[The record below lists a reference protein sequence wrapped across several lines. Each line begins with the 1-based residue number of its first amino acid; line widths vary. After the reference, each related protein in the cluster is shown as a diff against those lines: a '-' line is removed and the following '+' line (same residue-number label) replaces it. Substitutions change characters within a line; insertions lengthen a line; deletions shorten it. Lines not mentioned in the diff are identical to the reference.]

1 MTIAKRPVALAGRP
15 ALPRL
20 VRLLL
25 AFVTFGLFA
34 GGLALAQKPGFSP
47 TRFSV
52 EVAGEGP
59 DVILVPGLATSRE
72 VWRDAAGRLGPGYRV
87 HLVQVKGFGEPA
99 GPNAQ
104 GPVLEDLVDE
114 LARYIANNGLERPA
128 VVGHS
133 LGGLA
138 ALMLGVEHPSL
149 AGRLMIVDAFPW
161 YGVTVTQPGAQ
172 ATAASI
178 EPQARM
184 MRDALVASYGTPQSP
199 EQTEAA
205 IARYVLDPSK
215 LPLLREWTAGA
226 DPRVVGQLVYEDLI
240 TDLRT
245 RIAGIEAP
253 LTLIYPWNER
263 YPTREQAEGFYGA
276 NYAALPRAEL
286 VAVGPAAHFVMT
298 DQPDAFQARLEE
310 FLAD

>member
-1 MTIAKRPVALAGRP
+1 MTSAQLRAASRRLAP
-15 ALPRL
+15 ICLA
-20 VRLLL
+20 LL
-25 AFVTFGLFA
+25 ALSLLAAALFA
-34 GGLALAQKPGFSP
+34 ASPARAETGGFTP
-47 TRFSV
+47 TRFTVTVS
-52 EVAGEGP
+52 GEGK
-59 DVILVPGLATSRE
+59 DVIFIPGLATSRG
-72 VWRDAAGRLGPGYRV
+72 VWQDAAGRLGPGYRV

-99 GPNAQ
+99 GPNAE
-104 GPVLEDLVDE
+104 GPVLEALVAE
-114 LARYIANNGLERPA
+114 LARYITENGLDRPA

-138 ALMLGVEHPSL
+138 ALMLGIDHPAL
-149 AGRLMIVDAFPW
+149 PGRLMIVDAFPW

-184 MRDALVASYGTPQSP
+184 MRDALVASYGTPQPP

-245 RIAGIEAP
+245 RIADIEAP

-263 YPTREQAEGFYGA
+263 YPTREQAEAFYGA

-298 DQPDAFQARLEE
+298 DQPDAFQATLEE